1 MDDPDDWRGWVGGKY
16 DNRYDGVGHNP
27 NSKHSGN
34 KTKPVMVGIVFV
46 LIVGFGFFL
55 WYQGFFD
62 TTIQNAP
69 KIIQDASNTAKN
81 ITKETVSKIREIID
95 QQPVLIKSQ
104 LPAGLIDDT
113 AGIPDTISEQIAPV
127 EPLPIDDTAG
137 IPDTISEQIAPV
149 EPLPIDDTAGIPD
162 TISEQIAPVEPLPID
177 DTAGI
182 PDTISEQIAPVEPL
196 PIDDTAGIPD
206 TISEQIAPVEPLPID
221 DTAGIPDTISEQ
233 IAPVEPTTTD
243 DIVDDTAGIPKTVQ
257 ENNPVNNKP
266 VIDAGELERQVH
278 SLTNQY
284 RIQNDLKALS
294 WDGQLSDVARK
305 HSRDMATRDY
315 FSHQTPEGYDPTD
328 RGTSVG
334 YQCRKIVGNLIY
346 SGIAENIFQNNLYDT
361 FWHVNGIPTS
371 YDWNSLDD
379 LTKSTVDG
387 WMDSPG
393 HRKNILTATYDRE
406 GIGVVIS
413 SDDKVYITQN
423 FC

>member
-34 KTKPVMVGIVFV
+34 KTKPVMVGIIFV

-95 QQPVLIKSQ
+95 QQPILIKSQ
-104 LPAGLIDDT
+104 LTDGMVDDT
-113 AGIPDTISEQIAPV
+113 AGIPDIIREQIAPV

-137 IPDTISEQIAPV
+137 IPDIIREQIAPV

-162 TISEQIAPVEPLPID
+162 IIREQIV
-177 DTAGI
+177 
-182 PDTISEQIAPVEPL
+182 
-196 PIDDTAGIPD
+196 
-206 TISEQIAPVEPLPID
+206 
-221 DTAGIPDTISEQ
+221 
-233 IAPVEPTTTD
+233 PVEPTTTD

-294 WDGQLSDVARK
+294 WDGQLSDVARE

-315 FSHQTPEGYDPTD
+315 FSHQTPEGSDPTD